1 MTTLGG
7 ERRFGAALAKR
18 LQQLGALTKGDRRAA
33 DASQLSQF
41 DFETRYGR
49 KAREQVGVTC

>member
-18 LQQLGALTKGDRRAA
+18 LQQLGATPVGSSPEAFRAFL
-33 DASQLSQF
+33 ASEGATWGPVIRSANIRL
-41 DFETRYGR
+41 E
-49 KAREQVGVTC
+49 